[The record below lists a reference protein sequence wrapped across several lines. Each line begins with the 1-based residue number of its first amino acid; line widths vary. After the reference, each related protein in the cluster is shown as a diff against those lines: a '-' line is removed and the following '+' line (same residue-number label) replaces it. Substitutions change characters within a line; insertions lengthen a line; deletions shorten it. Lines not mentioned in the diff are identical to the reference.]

1 MDPATLE
8 CLALMDFPQL
18 NCSLCLSNNRQCT
31 TSVARSGMKLS
42 ENLESNIDQLVT
54 EAFAELH
61 PSRPFIPGE
70 TNIPVT
76 GKVFGQEELRAATKA
91 SLDFWL
97 TSGPYTEQF
106 ESRFAKVVGMR
117 HAFMVNSGSSAN
129 LLALSSLTS
138 PAHGERTL
146 KPGNEVITV
155 AAGFPTTVTPILQN
169 GLVPV
174 YVDVDP
180 ETYVAIDEQME
191 AAVSSSTKAIMMA
204 HTLGNPFNLD
214 FVQDLAKKHN
224 LWLIEDSCDGLG
236 GTYRGQTLGSFGDL
250 STFSFYPAHHITTG
264 EGGAVLVKKVAHKRI
279 VESFRDWGRD
289 CWCAPGCDNT
299 CLKRYEWILGE
310 LPEGYDHK
318 YTYSH
323 LGYNLKSGDIQAA
336 IGLEQLD
343 RLETFIELRR
353 RNWAYLLNGLKDLE
367 EYFVLPKATENSV
380 PSWFGFA
387 LTVKPGAPKTRNQI
401 VQELNDKKIGTR
413 LLFGGNLLRQPA
425 FISAPRRVISN
436 LENTDRIMN
445 DTFWIGVWPGLS
457 IEMLDYMITTSHE
470 MFEKS

>member
-1 MDPATLE
+1 LK
-8 CLALMDFPQL
+8 LL
-18 NCSLCLSNNRQCT
+18 NDSQDELSRLIREKFLISHPHKNF
-31 TSVARSGMKLS
+31 
-42 ENLESNIDQLVT
+42 
-54 EAFAELH
+54 EA
-61 PSRPFIPGE
+61 GK

-76 GKVFGQEELRAATKA
+76 GKVFGAEEIVLATRACI
-91 SLDFWL
+91 DFWL
-97 TSGPYTEQF
+97 TSGPYTKDF
-106 ESRFAKVVGMR
+106 EKTFASRVGMR
-117 HAFMVNSGSSAN
+117 EAFMVNSGSSAN
-129 LLALSSLTS
+129 LLAISSLTS
-138 PAHGERTL
+138 RAHGERAL
-146 KPGNEVITV
+146 NPGDEVITV

-180 ETYVAIDEQME
+180 ETYVAIDKQLET
-191 AAVSSSTKAIMMA
+191 AVSSRTKAIMMA

-214 FVQDLAKKHN
+214 FVQELAKRHN
-224 LWLIEDSCDGLG
+224 LWLIEDSCDALG
-236 GTYRGQTLGSFGDL
+236 GTYDGKNLGSFGDL

-264 EGGAVLVKKVAHKRI
+264 EGGAVLIKKVLHKRI

-299 CLKRYEWILGE
+299 CLKRYEWTLGE

-336 IGLEQLD
+336 IGLAQLH
-343 RLETFIELRR
+343 RLESFIELRR
-353 RNWAYLLNGLKDLE
+353 RNWSYLFDELKGLE
-367 EYFVLPKATENSV
+367 EFLTLPKATVKSD

-387 LTVKPGAPKTRNQI
+387 LTVKPGSPKTRNQI
-401 VQELNDKKIGTR
+401 VQELNEKKIGTR

-425 FISAPRRVISN
+425 FIGTPRRVIGN

-457 IEMLDYMITTSHE
+457 IEMLDYMVTSIYE
-470 MFEKS
+470 IFGINP

>member
-1 MDPATLE
+1 MNELE
-8 CLALMDFPQL
+8 TELGKLAH
-18 NCSLCLSNNRQCT
+18 S
-31 TSVARSGMKLS
+31 
-42 ENLESNIDQLVT
+42 
-54 EAFAELH
+54 AFKTIH
-61 PSRPFIPGE
+61 TKSKFVPGE
-70 TNIPVT
+70 TAIPVT
-76 GKVFGQEELRAATKA
+76 GKVFGEEELFAAAKA
-91 SLDFWL
+91 SFDFWL
-97 TSGPYTEQF
+97 TSGPYTELF
-106 ESRFAKVVGMR
+106 ESRFARVVGMR

-138 PAHGERTL
+138 PAHGDRRLT
-146 KPGNEVITV
+146 PGDEVITV

-191 AAVSSSTKAIMMA
+191 AAISSKTKAIMMA

-214 FVQDLAKKHN
+214 FVQKLAKKHG

-236 GTYRGQTLGSFGDL
+236 GTYRNQNLGSFGDL

-289 CWCAPGCDNT
+289 CWCPPGCDNT
-299 CLKRYEWILGE
+299 CLKRYEWTLGE

-336 IGLEQLD
+336 IGLTQLD
-343 RLETFIELRR
+343 RLDSFIELRR
-353 RNWAYLLNGLKDLE
+353 RNWAYLLDGVKGLED
-367 EYFVLPKATENSV
+367 FIILPKMTEHSN

-387 LTVKPGAPKTRNQI
+387 LTVKSDSPKSRNQI
-401 VQELNDKKIGTR
+401 VEELNEKGIGTR

-425 FISAPRRVISN
+425 FFDSPRRVIGN
-436 LENTDRIMN
+436 LVNTDRVMN
-445 DTFWIGVWPGLS
+445 DTFWIGVWPGLT
-457 IEMLDYMITTSHE
+457 IEMLDYMIAVLHE
-470 MFEKS
+470 ILKKQ

>member
-1 MDPATLE
+1 MAQWGIEL
-8 CLALMDFPQL
+8 
-18 NCSLCLSNNRQCT
+18 
-31 TSVARSGMKLS
+31 G
-42 ENLESNIDQLVT
+42 ENLDLKIEQLVGH
-54 EAFAELH
+54 AFNELH
-61 PSRPFIPGE
+61 PSKPFIPGE

-76 GKVFGQEELRAATKA
+76 GKVFGEPELRAATKA

-97 TSGPYTEQF
+97 TSGPYTEEF
-106 ESRFAKVVGMR
+106 ESRFAKTVGVR

-129 LLALSSLTS
+129 LLALTSLTS
-138 PAHGERTL
+138 PSHGKQAL
-146 KPGNEVITV
+146 KPGDEVITV

-180 ETYVAIDEQME
+180 ETYVAIDEQLE
-191 AAVSSSTKAIMMA
+191 AAISPKTKAIMMA

-214 FVQDLAKKHN
+214 HVQELAKKHN

-236 GTYRGQTLGSFGDL
+236 GTYRGQNLGTFGDL

-264 EGGAVLVKKVAHKRI
+264 EGGAVLINKVAHKRI

-299 CLKRYEWILGE
+299 CLKRYEWNLGE

-336 IGLEQLD
+336 IGLAQLG
-343 RLETFIELRR
+343 RLDSFIELRR
-353 RNWAYLLNGLKDLE
+353 RNWAYLLNGLKSLE
-367 EYFVLPKATENSV
+367 EFFVLPTATENSD

-387 LTVKPGAPKTRNQI
+387 LTVKPSSPKTRNQI

-425 FISAPRRVISN
+425 FIGTPRRVIGD
-436 LENTDRIMN
+436 LVNTDRVMN
-445 DTFWIGVWPGLS
+445 DTFWIGVWPGLT
-457 IEMLDYMITTSHE
+457 IEMLDYMIEQVQNILGVS
-470 MFEKS
+470 K